1 MINKILTFILLLC
14 VSTTSLAGITIV
26 GTRFIIDNEKKS
38 INIKIINDNENDY
51 LIKSNIS
58 DNNFIVS
65 PPLFMLPKNSSNIV
79 TIIPTDVINSNQD
92 SLLDLTITAIPKSEV
107 NNGNSNISLAV
118 RSHFKVIYRH
128 NKLTENEYS
137 KLKIIR
143 YNNDFYLENKSNFVF
158 TISTSINENYKNE
171 KIKNIS
177 PAQKII
183 LDNCS
188 AMDKCNIWVNIY
200 NDYNDVI
207 KKINLSYN

>member
-107 NNGNSNISLAV
+107 NNENSNISLAV

-137 KLKIIR
+137 KLKIIK
-143 YNNDFYLENKSNFVF
+143 YHNDFYLENKSDFVF